1 VRINRTS
8 GKPKILIVD
17 DERAQVGLLC
27 LQLKDD
33 YSPISAHSGKEAL
46 ELVEA
51 QVPDLILLD
60 LMLPESDGYEICS
73 MLKKD
78 PRFKFI
84 PIIVISGFFEKEN
97 KIKAIQCGADDFIS
111 KPIDKFELKTRIKS
125 LIRIKKNYNAL
136 QESEK
141 NFFTLVDNTL
151 DGIFILD
158 IEGRIITA
166 NSAVGKILNLGPDEI
181 NGTYFEKFI
190 APESRT
196 HARANHINTLNLGS
210 YLNTYKMISSK
221 GEKVWIEALGNKITY
236 NDKPANIVLI
246 RDITLRKKAEE
257 SLINA
262 KIAAEAANRTKSEF
276 LTNMSHELRTP
287 LNSIIGFSD
296 LLKEG
301 IAGPLNE
308 KQLKYIQFISLS
320 GKNLL
325 NIINNIL
332 DLSKAESGKEE
343 LKREIL
349 PVHESI
355 CRAVSMILPQ
365 TLEKNITLTYKS
377 ESKKIQVYADMS
389 KFHQIVYN
397 LLNNAVKFTPS
408 GGSVKVFSQ
417 KGQNSVFITIRDTG
431 IGIPE
436 ERIDDIFKP
445 FVQIDSSLNRLFEGT
460 GLGLTLAKKYVE
472 MHGGNIQ
479 VESAVGKGSS
489 FIIKLPDPATELML

>member
-1 VRINRTS
+1 VRITYTS

-17 DERAQVGLLC
+17 DEKVQVGLLC
-27 LQLKDD
+27 LQLKDN
-33 YSPISAHSGKEAL
+33 YLIISAHSGKEAL
-46 ELVEA
+46 KLVEA
-51 QVPDLILLD
+51 EVPDLILLD
-60 LMLPESDGYEICS
+60 LMLPESDGYEVCS
-73 MLKKD
+73 ILKKN

-125 LIRIKKNYNAL
+125 LIRIKNNYNAL

-158 IEGRIITA
+158 LEGQIIKA
-166 NSAVGKILNLGPDEI
+166 NSAAGRILNLKLDEL
-181 NGTYFEKFI
+181 NGKSFENFLDPQSI
-190 APESRT
+190 ANAKK
-196 HARANHINTLNLGS
+196 HHLNTLNMGS
-210 YLNTYKMISSK
+210 CLSSFKMISSQ

-236 NDKPANIVLI
+236 NDEPANIVLL
-246 RDITLRKKAEE
+246 RDITLRKKTEE

-262 KIAAEAANRTKSEF
+262 KIAAEAANRTKNEF
-276 LTNMSHELRTP
+276 MTNMSHELRTP

-308 KQLKYIQFISLS
+308 KQLKYVQFISSS

-325 NIINNIL
+325 NIINSIL

-343 LKREIL
+343 LKREKL

-355 CRAVSMILPQ
+355 CRAVSMVLPE

-377 ESKKIQVYADMS
+377 QSKKVHVFADMS

-397 LLNNAVKFTPS
+397 LINNAVKFTPT
-408 GGSVKVFSQ
+408 GGSVNVSSRKEQ
-417 KGQNSVFITIRDTG
+417 DSVFIIVEDTG

-436 ERIDDIFKP
+436 ERIEDIFKP

-460 GLGLTLAKKYVE
+460 GLGLTLVKKYVE
-472 MHGGNIQ
+472 MHGGRIY
-479 VESAVGKGSS
+479 VESKIGKGSC
-489 FIIKLPDPATELML
+489 FVIELPTPELIIR